1 MGFCRPES
9 LTDGSIVGTPIHM
22 PAEIFDGKFVTF
34 TKGHFRVCMWYFLG
48 NKGRVQNVRGLYF

>member
-22 PAEIFDGKFVTF
+22 PAEIFDGKLVPF
-34 TKGHFRVCMWYFLG
+34 TKGHFRVYMW
-48 NKGRVQNVRGLYF
+48 